1 MLPCVSSSTDCG
13 IERGGLK
20 RRKGVRGGGGFVIII
35 QLSVLLDWIVISVDQ
50 LPEKV
55 VGYTR
60 LELLAKT
67 PKSLCIENKIDE
79 K

>member
-13 IERGGLK
+13 NERGGLK
-20 RRKGVRGGGGFVIII
+20 RRKGIKDGDGFVIVI
-35 QLSVLLDWIVISVDQ
+35 QFSVLLDWIVISVDQ
-50 LPEKV
+50 LPEKI

-67 PKSLCIENKIDE
+67 SKSLCIEIR
-79 K
+79 